1 MPIPHDVMRRK
12 IKERLVGKEPREQVR
27 ILKAALG
34 ELPGYFQGPYGELRK
49 WISEEIEKNSLRDKT
64 RYADAFAVRKEGCC
78 QVAVVG
84 LPNAG
89 KSSILKWLTGR
100 QVVVGDYAF
109 TTLKPVSS
117 VYVLHGAQIQLVEVP
132 GIIEGAGEGKGRGR
146 ALLSCV
152 RNADAALL
160 AAALEPGAGHGLSGL
175 WSECREALA
184 GKQTGIAL
192 TKCDLAGSVDEEA
205 AIIQALERLGL
216 DTCPRARIS
225 VVSGEGREELDEV
238 IWRLAGVIRVYC
250 KESAEPF
257 VLPTGSTVRD
267 LARAIHHDLEAKVD
281 HARVMGPSA
290 RFAGQSVGP
299 DHVLQDTDRVELRT

>member
-27 ILKAALG
+27 ILRASLG

-49 WISEEIEKNSLRDKT
+49 WISEEIEKNSLRDRT
-64 RYADAFAVRKEGCC
+64 RYTDAFAVKKEGCC

-89 KSSILKWLTGR
+89 KSSILKWLTSR

-117 VYVLHGAQIQLVEVP
+117 VYVLRGAQIQLVEVP

-152 RNADAALL
+152 RNADAVLI
-160 AAALEPGAGHGLSGL
+160 AAALEPGAGRALSTL
-175 WSECREALA
+175 LSECREALA
-184 GKQTGIAL
+184 GKQVGIAL
-192 TKCDLAGSVDEEA
+192 TKCDLDGSAAEEN
-205 AIIQALERLGL
+205 AIITELDHLGL
-216 DTCPRARIS
+216 SGSPWARIS
-225 VVSGEGREELDEV
+225 VLSGEGREDLDET
-238 IWRLAGVIRVYC
+238 IWQLARVIRVYC
-250 KESAEPF
+250 KESPEPF
-257 VLPTGSTVRD
+257 VLPAGSTVRD
-267 LARAIHHDLEAKVD
+267 LARTIHHDLEAKVD
-281 HARVMGPSA
+281 HARVIGPSA